1 MTFGAQIYDQNPE
14 GSWVF
19 TEIHKTFDKG
29 FREICKATSLSAV
42 RQLVYA
48 GDHGIRGG
56 ERGLECAAYTFSK
69 HLQSFLQY
77 LRAPERADEE
87 VGTAAWVVLPVQCT
101 RPTLS
106 ATSAVL
112 RSAALFFLVH
122 AEQATLAVQYILLLA
137 GWTDPGM
144 HNR

>member
-1 MTFGAQIYDQNPE
+1 MTFGAQINDQNPE

-19 TEIHKTFDKG
+19 TEIQKTFDKG
-29 FREICKATSLSAV
+29 FREICKATSLSAG

-56 ERGLECAAYTFSK
+56 ERGSECAAYTFSK

-77 LRAPERADEE
+77 LQAPERADEE
-87 VGTAAWVVLPVQCT
+87 VGTEAWVVLPVQCT
-101 RPTLS
+101 MPALS

-112 RSAALFFLVH
+112 RSSTLIFLVRV
-122 AEQATLAVQYILLLA
+122 EQAALAVQYILLSD
-137 GWTDPGM
+137 GWMDPGM